1 MQLLRASAKH
11 SGEIFNLSVV
21 MNGIGDG
28 GIVHG
33 QELMRFAEATLGD
46 DNLALVEARR
56 SLLTALGPAALVDAA
71 AVAGLFNAI
80 DRVADATGTPLEDWK
95 AEASSDIRAA
105 IGIDDFTS
113 RKEAID
119 RPS

>member
-11 SGEIFNLSVV
+11 SGESFDLSVV
-21 MNGIGDG
+21 MTGTGDG

-33 QELMRFAEATLGD
+33 QELMTFAEAVLGD
-46 DNLALVEARR
+46 DARAPDAARR
-56 SLLTALGPAALVDAA
+56 SLLRALGPAALVDAA

>member
-11 SGEIFNLSVV
+11 SGETFDLSVV
-21 MNGIGDG
+21 MTGVGDG

-33 QELMRFAEATLGD
+33 QALMTFAEMALGD
-46 DNLALVEARR
+46 DARALIEARR
-56 SLLTALGPAALVDAA
+56 SLLSALGPAALVDAA

-80 DRVADATGTPLEDWK
+80 DRVADATGTPLEAWK
-95 AEASSDIRAA
+95 SEASSEVRSA
-105 IGIDDFTS
+105 IGIDDFMS

-119 RPS
+119 RMS

>member
-1 MQLLRASAKH
+1 VQLLRASAKH
-11 SGEIFNLSVV
+11 SGETFDLSVV
-21 MNGIGDG
+21 MTGVGDG

-33 QELMRFAEATLGD
+33 QELMTFAEMALGD
-46 DNLALVEARR
+46 DARALIEARR
-56 SLLTALGPAALVDAA
+56 SLLSALGPAALVDAA

-95 AEASSDIRAA
+95 AEASSDFRSA
-105 IGIDDFTS
+105 IGIDDFIS

-119 RPS
+119 RMS

>member
-1 MQLLRASAKH
+1 VQLLRASAKH
-11 SGEIFNLSVV
+11 SGETFDLSVV
-21 MNGIGDG
+21 MTGVGDG

-33 QELMRFAEATLGD
+33 QALMTFAEMALGD
-46 DNLALVEARR
+46 DARALIEARR
-56 SLLTALGPAALVDAA
+56 SLLSALGPAALVDAA

-95 AEASSDIRAA
+95 AEASSDFRSA
-105 IGIDDFTS
+105 IGIDDFIS

-119 RPS
+119 RMS